1 MSNYTEER
9 MSSTTRAEI
18 AQELIDVVDAV
29 PDVGEAGPSHEEKKG
44 SKHDSRDSSTLKE
57 EAEKPLPREPTEESS
72 RSQVKESA
80 NTSNGSEESRSRK
93 ESNSNQQPC
102 FESRLRREDI
112 VAMCPWTEYEMS
124 ITDLDHC
131 FNQIRT
137 LPSLIDR
144 LKELSEENEKLRAL
158 QDDMLSGI
166 DRFHPAPD
174 SAIVEKVAGLRGLIR
189 IFSKMYA
196 RQLKSIKEGPSVRD
210 RLKGRTLT
218 ALIDDSIWEDS
229 RNVVLLAE
237 SVIWK
242 KIIDDVFW
250 SPFQIFGERLED
262 TWKAIFDEDG
272 KESADPYPF
281 ASEQSEKWRNA
292 TVLHLTSKAN
302 KNPEKASAVATT
314 ILEQLED
321 RLSSILGINM
331 LKALDRE
338 SLRKIVIDSCEF
350 AALLGQQRCRLRFY
364 TPEAGI
370 HFDTSDNRQKL
381 EAIGSDEIQFGKVA
395 FVSAPELRK
404 WGNGYGQNLEEL
416 DVIAGARVKV
426 VELS

>member
-1 MSNYTEER
+1 
-9 MSSTTRAEI
+9 MSSITQAEI

-29 PDVGEAGPSHEEKKG
+29 PDVGEAGPSHEKEKKAP
-44 SKHDSRDSSTLKE
+44 KHDGRDSSVSGGGVGE
-57 EAEKPLPREPTEESS
+57 PPPGEAKKESS
-72 RSQVKESA
+72 RSQGKESA
-80 NTSNGSEESRSRK
+80 NASNGSEETRSRK
-93 ESNSNQQPC
+93 KSSSKQKACVEC
-102 FESRLRREDI
+102 SRPGRADI
-112 VAMCPWTEYEMS
+112 VAKCPWTEYEMS
-124 ITDLDHC
+124 INELDYH
-131 FNQIRT
+131 FDKLRT
-137 LPSLIDR
+137 LPLLFDK

-166 DRFHPAPD
+166 DRFHPTPD
-174 SAIVEKVAGLRGLIR
+174 SAIVEKVVGLRGQIR
-189 IFSKMYA
+189 IFTKTFS
-196 RQLKSIKEGPSVRD
+196 RQLKSIKEEPSVRD

-218 ALIDDSIWEDS
+218 ALIDGPLWEDS

-242 KIIDDVFW
+242 KIVNNIFW
-250 SPFQIFGERLED
+250 SPFQVFGERLED
-262 TWKAIFDEDG
+262 TWKGIFDEDG
-272 KESADPYPF
+272 KESADAYPV

-292 TVLHLTSKAN
+292 TVLHLTSKAH
-302 KNPEKASAVATT
+302 KNPEKASVVAAT

-321 RLSSILGINM
+321 GLTSILGIDS
-331 LKALDRE
+331 LKAPDQE

-370 HFDTSDNRQKL
+370 HFDTSDNKQKL
-381 EAIGSDEIQFGKVA
+381 EATGSEEIQFGKVA
-395 FVSAPELRK
+395 FVSAPGLRK

-416 DVIAGARVKV
+416 DVIVGARVKV